1 MGEVH
6 RARAFGAA
14 GVTKELCIKR
24 IRRSRLADASAL
36 SRFVQEARLWMQLS
50 HANIVQVFDF
60 GRIDN
65 DFYLAME
72 WVDGCDLRALLEDAE
87 TRGAPLSC
95 EESLFLAGEL
105 ARALSYLHD
114 TGDGRSVAHCDLK
127 PSNVLVSRKS
137 EVKLADFGVAV
148 IAESA
153 RAGGT
158 RGYIP
163 PTETERVGTGAD
175 LYALGRVIAELTA
188 RTEAGAGRALLEAIA
203 ADLAAPV
210 PRRDAARGIEEEL
223 EAALAAARVRSGRS
237 PRERLAVRLAVV
249 QPAEP
254 GEQESVQTD
263 ASFLASEDA
272 ASFLAQMEAGADR
285 TTETRSVPALAAAPP
300 PRHGPAL
307 GTALAGLTAGL
318 LVALLALRAGPEASA
333 AARVPDRPAAAVP
346 AAPAP
351 AAPAAPAPV
360 VPAEVVLEVPAAPA
374 PAASIRRA
382 RPAAAPVAAAAP
394 ALPALVRVNA
404 RPWAEVEIDGTPR
417 GATPLRGLE
426 LPPGRHVVRLSNP
439 ATGREETVELELAGG
454 EHRDVIADL
463 R

>member
-87 TRGAPLSC
+87 ARGTPLLG
-95 EESLFLAGEL
+95 EEALFLAGEL

-114 TGDGRSVAHCDLK
+114 VGDGRSVAHCDLK

-148 IAESA
+148 VAESA

-163 PTETERVGTGAD
+163 PTESERVGTGGD
-175 LYALGRVIAELTA
+175 LYALGRVISELAACTEVGAA
-188 RTEAGAGRALLEAIA
+188 RTLLEAIA
-203 ADLAAPV
+203 ADLGSPS
-210 PRRDAARGIEEEL
+210 PCRDAARGIEEEL

-237 PRERLAVRLAVV
+237 PRERLAGRLALVP
-249 QPAEP
+249 PAEQ
-254 GEQESVQTD
+254 GEHESVQTD

-272 ASFLAQMEAGADR
+272 ASFLAQMKAGADR
-285 TTETRSVPALAAAPP
+285 TTETRGGPAPPLPAAPP
-300 PRHGPAL
+300 RRGPAL
-307 GTALAGLTAGL
+307 GIVL
-318 LVALLALRAGPEASA
+318 ALLAAGLVVPVLASRAGPVADAPAGVGEAPVA
-333 AARVPDRPAAAVP
+333 AAAPRSPPASPPPAVPVEVAREAPASPPPPAATRRTRPAASVP

-351 AAPAAPAPV
+351 A
-360 VPAEVVLEVPAAPA
+360 
-374 PAASIRRA
+374 
-382 RPAAAPVAAAAP
+382 
-394 ALPALVRVNA
+394 LPAIVRVNA
-404 RPWAEVEIDGTPR
+404 RPWAEVEIDGVPR

-426 LPPGRHVVRLSNP
+426 LPPGHHAVHLSNP
-439 ATGREETVELELAGG
+439 ATGREETVELELDAG
-454 EHRDVIADL
+454 ERRDVIADL